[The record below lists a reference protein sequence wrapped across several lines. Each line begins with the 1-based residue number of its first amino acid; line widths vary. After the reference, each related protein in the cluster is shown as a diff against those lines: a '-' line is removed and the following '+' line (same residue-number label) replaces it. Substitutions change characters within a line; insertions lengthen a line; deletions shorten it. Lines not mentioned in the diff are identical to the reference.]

1 RSSRTASSEV
11 RDDRMRSRS
20 IPPEFTQAMAIST
33 TVAAVIR
40 RGTKYFISVPPS
52 HKSLQSARE
61 TRPLFHERVRDQET
75 AAREE
80 SPECCF
86 LAAKC
91 PTAVLPTAPALRP
104 TESAAPETH
113 HLSTIL
119 LRTRSRTS
127 RPCAI
132 LQTPP

>member
-1 RSSRTASSEV
+1 
-11 RDDRMRSRS
+11 MRSRS

-86 LAAKC
+86 LAAKRSEEHTSELQSHSDLVC
-91 PTAVLPTAPALRP
+91 RLLLEKKNIKARF
-104 TESAAPETH
+104 PE
-113 HLSTIL
+113 
-119 LRTRSRTS
+119 
-127 RPCAI
+127 
-132 LQTPP
+132 